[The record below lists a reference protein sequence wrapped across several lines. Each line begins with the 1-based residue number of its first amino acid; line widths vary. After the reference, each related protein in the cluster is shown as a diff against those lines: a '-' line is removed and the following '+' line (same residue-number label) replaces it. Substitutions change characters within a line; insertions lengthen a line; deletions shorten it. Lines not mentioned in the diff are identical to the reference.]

1 MHKKLHAKTKYQTMI
16 NINGVN
22 WLTSDGSVNLAFLP
36 SFFDVVKPQILY
48 QLYKGIMLYFSIVII
63 KI

>member
-1 MHKKLHAKTKYQTMI
+1 MI

-22 WLTSDGSVNLAFLP
+22 WLTSDGSGNLAFLP
-36 SFFDVVKPQILY
+36 CFFDVVKPQILY
-48 QLYKGIMLYFSIVII
+48 QLYKGISLYFSIVII

>member
-1 MHKKLHAKTKYQTMI
+1 LELHGKTKYQAMI
-16 NINGVN
+16 NIDRVN
-22 WLTSDGSVNLAFLP
+22 WLTSDGSGNLAFLP

-48 QLYKGIMLYFSIVII
+48 QLYKGIMLYFSIVIT